1 MSTKNYLELRKT
13 RDFGE
18 KISAMVQFIQQNFV
32 AICKNLLVIGSPLI
46 VLGLVLSILIGQRVA
61 DIWDT
66 SFTASS
72 VADRG
77 IAMFTAIVV
86 GGIYFMVILNT
97 ILAISYSMV
106 VLYLENPA
114 DIRDTRKVFE
124 MTKYVFWQVTAISFL
139 LFLVVMVLYALF
151 MFVFAGTMAVIGFKD
166 VGSILLIMILFFVGL
181 LLFTYAVFALS
192 FAHLVAIIEEK
203 TVLSSFIRSVQLIQ
217 GNWWNTFAFLFVV
230 NILVSV
236 LFYAFLLPSWIFSF
250 LINIATLDK
259 PENYGVFMALFSALS
274 LLGGALV
281 LAIYC
286 IALAIQYFHLVELK
300 ENTGLHNKIFSIG
313 INQNDTEEEW

>member
-18 KISAMVQFIQQNFV
+18 KISATVQFIQQNFV
-32 AICKNLLVIGSPLI
+32 AICKNLLIIGSPLI

-66 SFTASS
+66 SFMASS

-77 IAMFTAIVV
+77 VAMFTAIVV
-86 GGIYFMVILNT
+86 GGIYLMVIFNT
-97 ILAISYSMV
+97 IIAISYSMV
-106 VLYLENPA
+106 AMYLENPA
-114 DIRDTRKVFE
+114 DIQDTRKVFE
-124 MTKYVFWQVTAISFL
+124 MTKRIFWQVTAVSFI
-139 LFLVVMVLYALF
+139 LFIVLVVLYILF
-151 MFVFAGTMAVIGFKD
+151 MFVFAGTMAVIGFAD
-166 VGSILLIMILFFVGL
+166 SASIVLIILLFFIGL
-181 LLFTYAVFALS
+181 LLFTYATFALS
-192 FAHLVAIIEEK
+192 FSHLVVIVEGK
-203 TVLSSFIRSVQLIQ
+203 TIFSSFIRSFQLIQ
-217 GNWWNTFAFLFVV
+217 GNWWSTFAFLFVV
-230 NILVSV
+230 NMLVSV

-281 LAIYC
+281 LAVYC

-300 ENTGLHNKIFSIG
+300 ENIGLHNKIFSIG
-313 INQNDTEEEW
+313 TSQNDVTEEW

>member
-32 AICKNLLVIGSPLI
+32 VICKNLLIIGSPLI
-46 VLGLVLSILIGQRVA
+46 VLGLVLSIFLGQRMTDV
-61 DIWDT
+61 WDS

-72 VADRG
+72 AADRG
-77 IAMFTAIVV
+77 IALFTAIVI
-86 GGIYFMVILNT
+86 GGIYLMVIFNT
-97 ILAISYSMV
+97 IMAISYSMV
-106 VLYLENPA
+106 VMYLENPA
-114 DIRDTRKVFE
+114 DIQDTRKVFE
-124 MTKYVFWQVTAISFL
+124 MTKRIFWQVTAISFI
-139 LFLVVMVLYALF
+139 LFLVLIVLYILF
-151 MFVFAGTMAVIGFKD
+151 MFVFAGMMAVIGFRD
-166 VGSILLIMILFFVGL
+166 SASIVLIILLLFVGL
-181 LLFTYAVFALS
+181 LLFTYATFALS
-192 FAHLVAIIEEK
+192 FTHLAAIIEEK
-203 TVLSSFIRSVQLIQ
+203 TVLYSFIRSIQLIQ

-236 LFYAFLLPSWIFSF
+236 LFYAFLLPTWIFSF

-259 PENYGVFMALFSALS
+259 PENYSVIMALFSSLS
-274 LLGGALV
+274 LLGGALALV
-281 LAIYC
+281 VYC

-313 INQNDTEEEW
+313 TNQNDATEEW